1 VLDDGVRGGDDGPE
15 NVEDESG
22 VFLSSLRCSSSDVGL
37 SRNDLTIQPG
47 ADLGGLRA
55 GGINVS
61 TEDVDPVSDEA
72 TEGSA
77 VFGRRRDDG
86 NGDA

>member
-1 VLDDGVRGGDDGPE
+1 MLDDGVREGDDGPE
-15 NVEDESG
+15 NVEDESD
-22 VFLSSLRCSSSDVGL
+22 VFLSSVRRSSSDVGL

-47 ADLGGLRA
+47 ADLGGLCA
-55 GGINVS
+55 GGIDVG

-77 VFGRRRDDG
+77 VFTRRRDDG
-86 NGDA
+86 NRDA